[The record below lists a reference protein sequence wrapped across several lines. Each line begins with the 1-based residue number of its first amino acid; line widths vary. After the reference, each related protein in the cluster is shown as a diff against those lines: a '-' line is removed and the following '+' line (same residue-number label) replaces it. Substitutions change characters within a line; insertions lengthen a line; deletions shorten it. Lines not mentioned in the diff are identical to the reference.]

1 MKAFVTGGTGFIGG
15 HVARKL
21 RERGD
26 DVVALVRNP
35 QKADA
40 LRGLGCELLEGDL
53 ADEETIRKGVVGCD
67 AVFHVAAMYEVGIPD
82 SRCPEMHDANVEGT
96 RRVIDAAVDA
106 GVPRIVYVSTVGVF
120 GDTKGEIVDETYER
134 EPTGFMSCY
143 EETKYFAHEL
153 AKQRIKKG
161 APVIIVQPGG
171 VYGPGDPS
179 VVGTLL
185 GIIRRFGLPFLV
197 FPDAGFNFV
206 HVEDV
211 AEGILLAHDKGQIGE
226 AYVLGG
232 EIVSMRDALQ
242 RISRIAGKR
251 VPNRVLPPWMMR
263 LGIPF
268 GPVIG
273 KLTGLPPNFRE
284 LLQSAEA
291 TFYAT
296 DEKARRELGYA
307 PRDLDTG
314 LTQTLAAA

>member
-1 MKAFVTGGTGFIGG
+1 M
-15 HVARKL
+15 RKL

-26 DVVALVRNP
+26 DVVALVRTP

-40 LRGLGCELLEGDL
+40 LRALGCELVEGDL

-106 GVPRIVYVSTVGVF
+106 GVPRILYVSTVGVF
-120 GDTKGEIVDETYER
+120 GDTRGEIVDETYER

-143 EETKYFAHEL
+143 EKTKYLAHEL
-153 AKQRIKKG
+153 AKQRIKQG
-161 APVIIVQPGG
+161 APVIIAQPGG

-185 GIIRRFGLPFLV
+185 GIIRRFGLPVLV

-211 AEGILLAHDKGQIGE
+211 AGGILLAHDKGQIGE

-242 RISRIAGKR
+242 RICRIAGKR
-251 VPNRVLPPWMMR
+251 VPNRVLPGWMMR

-268 GPVIG
+268 GPIIG

-284 LLQSAEA
+284 LLDSAGM